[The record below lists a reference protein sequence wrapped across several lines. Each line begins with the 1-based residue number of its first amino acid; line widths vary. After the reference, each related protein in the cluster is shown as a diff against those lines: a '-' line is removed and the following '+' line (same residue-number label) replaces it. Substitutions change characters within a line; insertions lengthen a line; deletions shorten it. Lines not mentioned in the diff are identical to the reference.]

1 MFGAA
6 FYGDQGTLVIDGS
19 SYRMF
24 DAQDKETGRFP
35 GSGSDAPHLQ
45 NFLDCIRSGARPAAD
60 IEEGHK
66 STFLCHAA
74 NIALRTGQTLALDA
88 DTHLAVGNDA
98 ARAIWG
104 RDYRP
109 GWEPKV

>member
-19 SYRMF
+19 SYRLF
-24 DAQDKETGRFP
+24 DGQDKEAGRFP

-60 IEEGHK
+60 IEEGHL
-66 STFLCHAA
+66 STLLCHAA
-74 NIALRTGQTLALDA
+74 NIAFRTGQTLTLDP
-88 DTHLAVGNDA
+88 DTHLPVGNDG
-98 ARAIWG
+98 ARAMWT